1 MPRKFLLATCL
12 LMSTCFVSA
21 DIPLYKPSSSSP
33 SPIDISS
40 NEYGGHSV
48 APDALGIGEL
58 APDFSLA
65 LSDGV
70 QFVLSEEAKEGPVVI
85 IFYRGHW

>member
-1 MPRKFLLATCL
+1 MPHKLLLATCL
-12 LMSTCFVSA
+12 IMSTCLVSA
-21 DIPLYKPSSSSP
+21 AIPLYKPSSNSP

-48 APDALGIGEL
+48 APGALGIGEF
-58 APDFSLA
+58 APDFRLA
-65 LSDGV
+65 LSDGDH
-70 QFVLSEEAKEGPVVI
+70 FILSEEAKEGPVVI